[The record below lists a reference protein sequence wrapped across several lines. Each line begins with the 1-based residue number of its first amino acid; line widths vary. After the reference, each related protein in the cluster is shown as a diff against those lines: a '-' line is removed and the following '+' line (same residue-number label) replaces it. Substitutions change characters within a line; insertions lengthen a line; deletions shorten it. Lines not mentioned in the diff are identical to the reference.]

1 MEKVTMNTW
10 SIHRL
15 TICVATLG
23 LIMMSEANA
32 ACPGCAVATINANI
46 QVTNLHPSVT
56 AVQLVCK
63 SPGAENLG
71 RSAKLPVVNRGYAG
85 VVTVSLSIP
94 ASYVLAMPN
103 YSTWAYCD
111 LWLESSLSPT
121 LKLAAANAAQ
131 PLVASDT
138 NWHVVA
144 AGSKVQVSKELKFPN
159 APSP

>member
-1 MEKVTMNTW
+1 MNTW

-15 TICVATLG
+15 TICAAALG
-23 LIMMSEANA
+23 LVIASEANA
-32 ACPGCAVATINANI
+32 ACPDCAVATINANI

-56 AVQLVCK
+56 ALQLVCK
-63 SPGAENLG
+63 SPGAENLA

-94 ASYVLAMPN
+94 ASYIVATPN

-121 LKLAAANAAQ
+121 LKLASAVAGQ
-131 PLVASDT
+131 PVVPSDT
-138 NWHVVA
+138 NWNVVA
-144 AGSKVQVSKELKFPN
+144 VGSKAQVPKELKFPN
-159 APSP
+159 APAP